1 MQGVLVYVSLTSS
14 SSSSS
19 TTFSVVAVGSDAAAG
34 RVRISE
40 IFFFVNSR
48 YWESDSGTNSNS
60 VNSFSVCTRR
70 SVTVSLNA

>member
-14 SSSSS
+14 SSS
-19 TTFSVVAVGSDAAAG
+19 TATFSAVAVGSDAAAVG
-34 RVRISE
+34 RVRTSE

-48 YWESDSGTNSNS
+48 YCESDSGTNSNS
-60 VNSFSVCTRR
+60 VNNFSVCRRR